1 MTGTEKI
8 LRHIADKAAEES
20 RAILEEA
27 EGKADALIS
36 EATARASD
44 MMEQAGAKGE
54 QLLADARER
63 GEAAASMKRRR
74 ATLSVKGDLITRV
87 MTQAY
92 EQLLSLPDDEY
103 FAFLYAQLEKQPLG
117 GEGFLC
123 LNERDLARIP
133 ADFAKKAAALAKKKG
148 GRLSLSEEP
157 AAIDGGFLLRYGG
170 IEENCSLAAIFDAE
184 EDRIKDRVRA
194 ILFDE

>member
-20 RAILEEA
+20 RGILEEA
-27 EGKADALIS
+27 RSRAEALLKEADASAEQIRR
-36 EATARASD
+36 EA
-44 MMEQAGAKGE
+44 QAQGE
-54 QLLADARER
+54 QLLTDARER
-63 GEAAASMKRRR
+63 GEAAGSMKRRR
-74 ATLSVKGDLITRV
+74 ATLSAKGELITRV

-103 FAFLYAQLEKQPLG
+103 FSFLYAQLEKQPLK
-117 GEGFLC
+117 GEGVLC
-123 LNERDLARIP
+123 LNERDLGRIP
-133 ADFAKKAAALAKKKG
+133 EDFAKKASALAKKKG
-148 GRLSLSEEP
+148 GALSLSQEA

-170 IEENCSLAAIFDAE
+170 IEENCSLAALFDAE
-184 EDRIKDRVRA
+184 EDRIKDKVRA